1 VPREERIVSR
11 KVDVLVVG
19 LGPVG
24 AALGCLLGQYGV
36 RTLIIDRATSM
47 NMAPR
52 AIALDNEA
60 LRILQLTG
68 LTPDAFETLAV
79 PYVRMVS
86 PSVGEFARFD
96 TSGTVDGHP
105 KLVTFFQPDLE
116 RALRRELA
124 EHPCVELRTGVELTG
139 FLDRGDA
146 VQAELRDVSSGAG
159 DSLEAAYIVGAD
171 GASSFVRQAIGQ
183 EFPGSTYAE
192 DWLVVDVR
200 NAPEPVLGVEFLCDP
215 GRPTPHMAAPGGR
228 QRWEFML
235 RDGETPAA
243 MERPEAVRALLAP
256 WGPMEAMEI
265 ERIAVYRFHARACT
279 SFARGRVFLAGDA
292 AHVMPPFAGQGL
304 VAGLRDAANL
314 AWKLAWVLRSWARP
328 AILES
333 YDQER
338 QPHARHMI
346 ALARRLGALIMPS
359 GPLSARLL
367 HAAML
372 GARKL
377 PGMRP
382 YLDGLGLKPAH
393 RYATGLFATRTQE
406 GTFTPGAWLPQAELR
421 DAEGRALL
429 SDAALG
435 PGLACVGFGCDPE
448 ARLDPA
454 TRAAFTRHGGRFV
467 QIGARSGILPARPN
481 AYLSGALG
489 PFARAVD
496 AGVIAVVRPDRFVL
510 HDGPIQRSAR
520 VVRESLA
527 LLDPGASNQ
536 PSLLAGNP

>member
-1 VPREERIVSR
+1 MSR

-24 AALGCLLGQYGV
+24 AALGCLLGRYGV
-36 RTLIIDRATSM
+36 RTLIIDRATSV

-68 LTPDAFETLAV
+68 LASDAFETLV
-79 PYVRMVS
+79 MPHVRMLS
-86 PSVGEFARFD
+86 PSIGEFARFD
-96 TSGTVDGHP
+96 TSGTLDGHP

-116 RALRRELA
+116 LALRRELR
-124 EHPCVELRTGVELTG
+124 EHPSVELRTGVELTG
-139 FLDRGDA
+139 FVEGGDS
-146 VQAELRDVSSGAG
+146 VRAELRDVSGVRDA
-159 DSLEAAYIVGAD
+159 LQAAYVVGAD

-183 EFPGSTYAE
+183 AFPGSTYAE

-200 NAPEPVLGVEFLCDP
+200 SAPKPVVGIEFICDP
-215 GRPTPHMAAPGGR
+215 ARPTPHMAAPGGR

-235 RDGETPAA
+235 RAGETRAA

-256 WGPMEAMEI
+256 WGAMEEMEI

-279 SFARGRVFLAGDA
+279 RFAKGRVFLAGDA
-292 AHVMPPFAGQGL
+292 AHLMPPFAGQGL

-314 AWKLAWVLRSWARP
+314 AWKLAWVLRRWAEP

-333 YDQER
+333 YDRER
-338 QPHARHMI
+338 RPHTRHMI
-346 ALARRLGALIMPS
+346 SLARRLGALIVPP

-367 HAAML
+367 HTAML
-372 GARKL
+372 GARML
-377 PGMRP
+377 PGMRR

-393 RYATGLFATRTQE
+393 RYDAGLFAARAGDGPFTR
-406 GTFTPGAWLPQAELR
+406 GAWLPQVSLR
-421 DAEGRALL
+421 DARGSTLL

-435 PGLACVGFGCDPE
+435 AGLACVGFGCDPE
-448 ARLDPA
+448 ARLDPG
-454 TRAAFTRHGGRFV
+454 TRMAFTRHGGRFV
-467 QIGARSGILPARPN
+467 QIGAHSGVLPARAN
-481 AYLSGALG
+481 AYLPDGPG
-489 PFARAVD
+489 PFTHAID
-496 AGVIAVVRPDRFVL
+496 AGRVAVVRPDRFVL
-510 HDGPIQRSAR
+510 HDGPSQHSAR

-527 LLDPGASNQ
+527 LLHPHALSQ
-536 PSLLAGNP
+536 PSPLAGNL